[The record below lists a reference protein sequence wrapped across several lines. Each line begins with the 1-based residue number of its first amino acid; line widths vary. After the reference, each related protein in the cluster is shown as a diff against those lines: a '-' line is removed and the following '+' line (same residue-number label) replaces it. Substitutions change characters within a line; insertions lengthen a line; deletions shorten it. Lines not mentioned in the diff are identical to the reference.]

1 MWHWFWLQA
10 EKEGIGC
17 VEKRGM
23 IMEFVVAWP
32 EFANKRL
39 EFLLDEVEVGNY

>member
-1 MWHWFWLQA
+1 VALVLATA

-32 EFANKRL
+32 EFCKQ
-39 EFLLDEVEVGNY
+39 EIGIPFG

>member
-1 MWHWFWLQA
+1 MALVLATA

-17 VEKRGM
+17 VQKTGM

-32 EFANKRL
+32 EFAIKRL